1 MNGTTMHKLYILTIK
16 NFQIYIAVITLL
28 LVSAGTLFACSNNN
42 ESETKITEIIPEISL
57 TTSEGQITSEK
68 FLEDS
73 KGEFLLFISP
83 N

>member
-1 MNGTTMHKLYILTIK
+1 MHKLYILTIK
-16 NFQIYIAVITLL
+16 NFQIYIVLTTLF
-28 LVSAGTLFACSNNN
+28 LVSAATLFACSNNN
-42 ESETKITEIIPEISL
+42 QPVTKDIDIIPEISL
-57 TTSEGQITSEK
+57 TTAEGKITSAK

>member
-1 MNGTTMHKLYILTIK
+1 MYKLYILTIK
-16 NFQIYIAVITLL
+16 NFQTYIAVITLF
-28 LVSAGTLFACSNNN
+28 LVSTGTLFACSNNN
-42 ESETKITEIIPEISL
+42 EPETKTIEIIPEILL
-57 TTSEGQITSEK
+57 TTTEGQITSEK

>member
-16 NFQIYIAVITLL
+16 NFQIYIVLTTLF
-28 LVSAGTLFACSNNN
+28 LVSAATLFACSNNN
-42 ESETKITEIIPEISL
+42 QPVTKDIDIIPEISL
-57 TTSEGQITSEK
+57 TTAEGKITSAK

>member
-16 NFQIYIAVITLL
+16 NFQIYIVLTTLF
-28 LVSAGTLFACSNNN
+28 LVSAATLFACSNNN
-42 ESETKITEIIPEISL
+42 QPVTKDTDIIPEISL
-57 TTSEGQITSEK
+57 TTAEGKITSAK

>member
-1 MNGTTMHKLYILTIK
+1 MHKLYILTIK
-16 NFQIYIAVITLL
+16 NFQIYIAVITLF
-28 LVSAGTLFACSNNN
+28 LVSTGTLFACSNNN
-42 ESETKITEIIPEISL
+42 QPATKNLEVIPEISL
-57 TTSEGQITSEK
+57 TTTEGKITSEK

>member
-16 NFQIYIAVITLL
+16 NFQIYIAVITLF

-42 ESETKITEIIPEISL
+42 ESETKTTEIIPEISL

>member
-1 MNGTTMHKLYILTIK
+1 MYKFDGVKTKTTYVVTIIASFILMSLTFFLACADNNLSEPK
-16 NFQIYIAVITLL
+16 AV
-28 LVSAGTLFACSNNN
+28 
-42 ESETKITEIIPEISL
+42 EIIPEISL
-57 TTSEGQITSEK
+57 TTLEGKITSTK

>member
-1 MNGTTMHKLYILTIK
+1 MHKLYILTIK
-16 NFQIYIAVITLL
+16 NFQIYIAVITLF
-28 LVSAGTLFACSNNN
+28 LVSAATLFACSNNN
-42 ESETKITEIIPEISL
+42 QPVTKDIDIIPEISL
-57 TTSEGQITSEK
+57 TTTEGKITSAK

>member
-1 MNGTTMHKLYILTIK
+1 MHKLYILTIK
-16 NFQIYIAVITLL
+16 NFQIYIVLTTLF
-28 LVSAGTLFACSNNN
+28 LVSAATLFACSNNN
-42 ESETKITEIIPEISL
+42 QPVTKDIDIIPEISL
-57 TTSEGQITSEK
+57 TTTEGKITSEK

>member
-16 NFQIYIAVITLL
+16 NFQIYIVLTTLF
-28 LVSAGTLFACSNNN
+28 LVSAATLFACSNNN
-42 ESETKITEIIPEISL
+42 QPVTKDIDIIPEISL
-57 TTSEGQITSEK
+57 TTTEGKITSAK